1 MIIPWDLMS
10 DASVLNYLMIIILDV
25 MAKNGKTG
33 DGHRIGAVKER
44 SQTYNPQTE
53 QWVKRD
59 ANTGRF
65 MDVKQDGTPFK
76 GVRKE
81 N

>member
-1 MIIPWDLMS
+1 
-10 DASVLNYLMIIILDV
+10 
-25 MAKNGKTG
+25 MAKNPPKG
-33 DGHRIGAVKER
+33 DGHRNGAVRDR
-44 SQTYNPQTE
+44 SQVYNPKTDQY
-53 QWVKRD
+53 VKRD

-81 N
+81 K